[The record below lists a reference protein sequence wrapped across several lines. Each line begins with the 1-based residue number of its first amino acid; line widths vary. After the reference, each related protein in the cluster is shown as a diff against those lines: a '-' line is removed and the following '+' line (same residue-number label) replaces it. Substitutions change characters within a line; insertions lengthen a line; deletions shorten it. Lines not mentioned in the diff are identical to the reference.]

1 MEPPRPPDDIEMKNI
16 IDKLAQFVARNGPEF
31 ENMTKSKQENNP
43 KFAFLWGGPYFN
55 YYTYKVT
62 TEQTLLRSKGGGGL
76 LGAGPPGAGGPPRP
90 LMDIDF
96 GRAPVGGNNWGG
108 EPPEPPNTTHITDA
122 IANITNQQT
131 TMREQVAQS
140 EQNLAAQWAVL
151 QQNNEAI
158 ALVSGIFYKNKQ
170 SILNSRLENK
180 ILDRGLNRQ
189 C

>member
-96 GRAPVGGNNWGG
+96 GRAPVGGNNWGS

-158 ALVSGIFYKNKQ
+158 ALVSCIFL
-170 SILNSRLENK
+170 SCR
-180 ILDRGLNRQ
+180 